1 MYLMNCHND
10 INVAKIFY
18 LLSPFC
24 GMDEKQGVW
33 YTKFKLSPL
42 LLTECGLPR
51 GSREHRSE
59 AARFRGRPSGHSNCK
74 GQRSAYFYV

>member
-1 MYLMNCHND
+1 MNCHND

-33 YTKFKLSPL
+33 YTKFKLGPL
-42 LLTECGLPR
+42 
-51 GSREHRSE
+51 
-59 AARFRGRPSGHSNCK
+59 
-74 GQRSAYFYV
+74 